1 MGEEGGEEM
10 NIYENTSHYH
20 TKAGIYANEE
30 GMVCITQKLADLN
43 ANVIVLTFE
52 EFDNLVAG
60 YQMHREE
67 IKICLTH

>member
-1 MGEEGGEEM
+1 M
-10 NIYENTSHYH
+10 NIYENTSHSH
-20 TKAGIYANEE
+20 TKAGIYANE
-30 GMVCITQKLADLN
+30 GGVVCITQKLADLN

-67 IKICLTH
+67 IKTCLIH